1 MDTSFSVA
9 DWLLIYAAT
18 IAAFLLLDGLWL
30 GVVAKKFYASELGSL
45 MADPIRVLPA
55 GIFYLMYAVGLVVL
69 AIQPT
74 DLSVTWLHS
83 ALTGAFIGFLAYGTY
98 DMTNLSTVRD
108 WPLRMS
114 LVDWTWGT
122 FLTGTASAVGAYV
135 KHMLL
140 S

>member
-1 MDTSFSVA
+1 MDTSFSVT

-69 AIQPT
+69 AMQPM
-74 DLSVTWLHS
+74 DLSVTLVHS
-83 ALTGAFIGFLAYGTY
+83 ALTGVFIGFLAYGT
-98 DMTNLSTVRD
+98 
-108 WPLRMS
+108 
-114 LVDWTWGT
+114 
-122 FLTGTASAVGAYV
+122 
-135 KHMLL
+135 
-140 S
+140 